1 MNARLLEYYF
11 ILELYILPA
20 LQNPRTIMLN
30 KPREVPP
37 FSEKERQ
44 EILLAI
50 RNARDVYL
58 GSTKNFT
65 KEQQDFI
72 DTLSTQ
78 VMERFSEMNT
88 VNPLVVMQW
97 KHAKIIKKEVER
109 QNREVERQ
117 NRINSSL

>member
-65 KEQQDFI
+65 TEQRKFI

-78 VMERFSEMNT
+78 VMKRFSEMHT
-88 VNPLVVMQW
+88 VNPLIVKEWAYLKWVD
-97 KHAKIIKKEVER
+97 KEVAR
-109 QNREVERQ
+109 QNRENERQ
-117 NRINSSL
+117 NRI